1 MARSGRNPDDYHAQ
15 LCIFERHRKDVLSIL
30 ANQATAHTVVEQA
43 ELELIEQECSKLAT
57 LLARV
62 NYLVA
67 ILRRQLSNFI
77 ASVLNIMVVCGTNS
91 FHSQTFWRSSF

>member
-43 ELELIEQECSKLAT
+43 ELDLIEQECSKLAT

-67 ILRRQLSNFI
+67 IWMSAHVEVPTI
-77 ASVLNIMVVCGTNS
+77 P
-91 FHSQTFWRSSF
+91 SSSEVHD